1 MGISHECC
9 TCTYNS
15 LIPMSRLLS
24 WAAFSLLSL
33 TAAQNITQTTSFSF
47 SPTPVSTS
55 VPSPT
60 APLNST
66 VPGQGIYPPIQALC
80 AGGANVPF
88 CPGVLLQDVQL
99 SGIFSDSKTFVDKPT
114 AKTLNETLSAWEA
127 LGDNVTV
134 GQVETFV
141 EQYFKGEGLE
151 LSQIQLEN
159 FVEDPAILDNI
170 ADPVFR
176 AWVKVVNGYWT
187 LLARE
192 TNQSALCNG
201 DCESSLIPL
210 NHTIIVPGG
219 RYREIYYWDSFW
231 VLEGLLKSELYD
243 YAWDLLQNFMDIV
256 DVYGYL
262 PNGQRKYYLNRS
274 QPPVFVQMIDAYIK
288 TTNNITL
295 LERALPVASAELE
308 WWANN
313 RTANF
318 TSPFTNKSRIIARY
332 SVTNSAP
339 RPEGY
344 VEDFETVMGASP
356 ALNETEQ
363 AELYSELATGAESG
377 WDYSSRWCEQP
388 LLNTTDNNPALR
400 TLKIKS
406 IIPVD
411 LLSLMAGDHALLAN
425 MYELYANS
433 TGGGESSGNQKKAK
447 RNGGSGDD
455 SASKIAYHRQMAQEF
470 SDSILDLCW
479 DPEKSWFY
487 DFNMTSNSRSNIF
500 HPGGAWPLWQNI
512 TPSEIAGNESAALSF
527 VSGFRFLLGHYSGVP
542 SVATLLFTGLNWDF
556 PNAWPPHAYTSIK
569 AFETLGRMLPNAAV
583 LSNLTIPFDSVTQ
596 NQLGLSESELQ
607 PQPQSTIGNVSLN
620 TETSQDKPWPLALS
634 IEFANRYLGAAFCS
648 WYSTGGEISGLL
660 TQLPLSDLNATG
672 TYTSEQSG
680 VMFEKFNVTD
690 TDAAGGGGEYTVQ
703 VGFGWTNGVALWAA
717 GEYGQ
722 YIPAPTCP
730 LIPIIEVNATSSS
743 NSSDSS
749 VYNSTDED
757 RGPTA
762 SDNTT
767 STSLFVGYRI
777 PRE

>member
-1 MGISHECC
+1 M
-9 TCTYNS
+9 
-15 LIPMSRLLS
+15 
-24 WAAFSLLSL
+24 
-33 TAAQNITQTTSFSF
+33 
-47 SPTPVSTS
+47 
-55 VPSPT
+55 
-60 APLNST
+60 
-66 VPGQGIYPPIQALC
+66 
-80 AGGANVPF
+80 
-88 CPGVLLQDVQL
+88 
-99 SGIFSDSKTFVDKPT
+99 
-114 AKTLNETLSAWEA
+114 
-127 LGDNVTV
+127 
-134 GQVETFV
+134 
-141 EQYFKGEGLE
+141 
-151 LSQIQLEN
+151 
-159 FVEDPAILDNI
+159 
-170 ADPVFR
+170 
-176 AWVKVVNGYWT
+176 
-187 LLARE
+187 
-192 TNQSALCNG
+192 
-201 DCESSLIPL
+201 
-210 NHTIIVPGG
+210 
-219 RYREIYYWDSFW
+219 
-231 VLEGLLKSELYD
+231 LEGLLKSELYD
-243 YAWDLLQNFMDIV
+243 YAWDLLQNFMDLI
-256 DVYGYL
+256 DIYGYL
-262 PNGQRKYYLNRS
+262 PNGGRKYYLNRS

-288 TTNNITL
+288 ATNNITL
-295 LERALPVASAELE
+295 LERALPVASSELE

-313 RTANF
+313 RTSNF
-318 TSPFTNKSRIIARY
+318 TSPFTNQSRTIAQY

-377 WDYSSRWCEQP
+377 WDYSARWCEQP

-400 TLKIKS
+400 TLKVKS

-425 MYELYANS
+425 LYELYANS
-433 TGGGESSGNQKKAK
+433 TGGGEGTGNEEMSK
-447 RNGGSGDD
+447 RDGESDD
-455 SASKIAYHRQMAQEF
+455 AVSKIAYHRQMAQEF

-487 DFNMTSNSRSNIF
+487 DFNVTSNSRSNIF
-500 HPGGAWPLWQNI
+500 HAGGTWPLWQNI
-512 TPSEIAGNESAALSF
+512 TPSEIMGNESAALSL

-556 PNAWPPHAYTSIK
+556 PNAWPPHAYTAIK
-569 AFETLGRMLPNAAV
+569 AFETLGRVLPNATV
-583 LSNLTIPFDSVTQ
+583 LSNLTIPFDSVTE

-648 WYSTGGEISGLL
+648 WYSTGGQISGLL

-730 LIPIIEVNATSSS
+730 LIPIIEVNGTAGS
-743 NSSDSS
+743 NTSDSS
-749 VYNSTDED
+749 VYKSTDKD
-757 RGPTA
+757 GGPTA
-762 SDNTT
+762 SDTTT
-767 STSLFVGYRI
+767 SKSLFVGYRI

>member
-1 MGISHECC
+1 M
-9 TCTYNS
+9 S
-15 LIPMSRLLS
+15 LFFS
-24 WAAFSLLSL
+24 WTALFLLSL

-60 APLNST
+60 APLDSI
-66 VPGQGIYPPIQALC
+66 VPGQGNYPPVQALC

-88 CPGVLLQDVQL
+88 CPGILLQDVQL

-114 AKTLNETLSAWEA
+114 VGTLNETLSAWDA
-127 LGDNVTV
+127 LGGNVTV
-134 GQVETFV
+134 GEVETFV

-151 LSQIQLEN
+151 LSQVQLQN
-159 FVEDPAILDNI
+159 FVEDPAILGNI
-170 ADPVFR
+170 ADPVFK

-201 DCESSLIPL
+201 NCVSSLIPL
-210 NHTIIVPGG
+210 NHSMIVPGG

-243 YAWDLLQNFMDIV
+243 YAWDLLQNFMDLI
-256 DVYGYL
+256 DIYGFL
-262 PNGQRKYYLNRS
+262 PNGGRKYYLNRS

-288 TTNNITL
+288 TTNNVTI
-295 LERALPVASAELE
+295 LERALPVASAELQ

-313 RTANF
+313 RTSNF
-318 TSPFTNKSRIIARY
+318 TSPFTNQSRIITQY

-344 VEDFETVMGASP
+344 AEDFETVMGASP

-363 AELYSELATGAESG
+363 AELYSQLASGAESG

-400 TLKIKS
+400 TLNIKS

-425 MYELYANS
+425 MYELYANN
-433 TGGGESSGNQKKAK
+433 TGSEKYTDNEKKSK
-447 RNGGSGDD
+447 RDGQSGDD
-455 SASKIAYHRQMAQEF
+455 TASKVAYHRQMAQAYR
-470 SDSILDLCW
+470 DSILDLCW
-479 DPEKSWFY
+479 DSEKSWFY
-487 DFNMTSNSRSNIF
+487 DFNMTSSSRSDVF

-569 AFETLGRMLPNAAV
+569 AFETLGRMLPNATV
-583 LSNLTIPFDSVTQ
+583 LSNLTIPFDSVTK

-634 IEFANRYLGAAFCS
+634 IEFANRYLDAAFCS

-672 TYTSEQSG
+672 TYTAGQAG

-703 VGFGWTNGVALWAA
+703 IGFGWTNGVALWAA

-730 LIPIIEVNATSSS
+730 LIPILEVNATSGS
-743 NSSDSS
+743 NTSDSS
-749 VYNSTDED
+749 VYNATDED
-757 RGPTA
+757 RGSTA
-762 SDNTT
+762 SDTAKPA
-767 STSLFVGYRI
+767 SLFVGYRI
-777 PRE
+777 PRK